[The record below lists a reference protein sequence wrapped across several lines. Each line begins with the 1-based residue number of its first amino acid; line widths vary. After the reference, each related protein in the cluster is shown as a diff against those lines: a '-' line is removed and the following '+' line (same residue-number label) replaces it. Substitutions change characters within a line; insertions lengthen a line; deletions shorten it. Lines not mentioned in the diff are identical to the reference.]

1 MIFFLEFF
9 FAIAVHVFQFASNSK
24 LSILDKLYT
33 KRPVCIGYIGKQNRG
48 PGLISTPPIK
58 LTERRTKFID
68 SYQIIVSRSRHTA
81 RPSHYLSTKIAGV
94 LSAIASLEILRPV
107 GAGRWALFA
116 FCEFK
121 ILIAG
126 GKTKRKSSPRESL
139 PLFLKM

>member
-1 MIFFLEFF
+1 MCFNL
-9 FAIAVHVFQFASNSK
+9 FQTLN
-24 LSILDKLYT
+24 YQYWM
-33 KRPVCIGYIGKQNRG
+33 RPACIGYIGKQNRG

-68 SYQIIVSRSRHTA
+68 QLYQIIVSRSRHTA
-81 RPSHYLSTKIAGV
+81 RPSHYLSTAIAGI

-121 ILIAG
+121 IL
-126 GKTKRKSSPRESL
+126 KS
-139 PLFLKM
+139 